1 VLSTTQKVIIV
12 VLAKYL
18 SILDAL
24 IPHKEGEEKKLP
36 GKEPLDDVES
46 DKPVLV
52 ELEEETG
59 LRKSLGLWNGVS
71 IIVGSIIGSG
81 IFM

>member
-1 VLSTTQKVIIV
+1 MSGHKQLDENIKLSAETD
-12 VLAKYL
+12 AK
-18 SILDAL
+18 DAL
-24 IPHKEGEEKKLP
+24 IPHKEGEEKV
-36 GKEPLDDVES
+36 PLNDVES

-52 ELEEETG
+52 ELEEEAG